1 MKKYIFLL
9 FLLTSVSIYTI
20 GQNKYATIRVT
31 ESVKGSDS
39 YLSITYETGSVETKE
54 LKEITSRMG
63 TLIRENFES
72 NQKIVTQT
80 LNRLA
85 EKGYEVIS
93 SSISYMGSVRF
104 SDYTLSKE

>member
-20 GQNKYATIRVT
+20 GQTKYATIRIT
-31 ESVKGSDS
+31 ESMKGFDS
-39 YLSITYETGSVETKE
+39 FISISYETGEVETIE
-54 LKEITSRMG
+54 LKAIENRRNA
-63 TLIRENFES
+63 LIPENFES
-72 NQKIVTQT
+72 NQKIITQT
-80 LNRLA
+80 LNKLA

-93 SSISYMGSVRF
+93 SSISYMGSTRF